1 MSYKKISSAKG
12 EGGITLRWTGSNSTT
27 PELTVTIDK
36 GSIGDRYYKANFG
49 TSRVIT
55 AKISRY
61 CTRYN
66 TGGYNDASC
75 TMNIVPANSAT
86 LNGSLAFSGAQYQ
99 GGDEASKGTSSMDY
113 RIDLPT
119 VWQ

>member
-12 EGGITLRWTGSNSTT
+12 EGGITLRWTGSNSTS

-86 LNGSLAFSGAQYQ
+86 LNGSLAFSGAQNK

-113 RIDLPT
+113 RLDLPT
-119 VWQ
+119 VCQ